1 MTLLLEID
9 HLTGHAYAAVGPDS
23 EVPDWPPQPD
33 RVFSAL
39 VASWAARGAL
49 AEEAAALRWLEAQA
63 TPVLL
68 VSDAEARTTAT
79 VFVPPNDARNGEK
92 ESLPALRRRQPRR
105 FPAAVPHDP
114 RMGVLW
120 PDAEPEEQVFSAL
133 DALARDTSHIGHSAS
148 LTRCRFLRG
157 APAGAPAPVPPQR
170 RIYPGRF
177 DELLADHARGQ
188 RPSPGA
194 PVRLPEAERADKTP
208 RSVFSENWLLLE
220 RAGGR
225 MPDVR
230 ASTVVA
236 KAIRDTLLKGYDDA
250 GAAIPAAVSG
260 HEADGAP
267 ARAPHL
273 AILALP
279 FAGFA
284 HADGRLMGFALVPP
298 RGLDLLEDEAF
309 RAAVRAKAPF
319 DPDRGLRI
327 LSLKSQRGSAPL
339 DAFALELTPVSSGR
353 VASVN
358 PALYVGPARTFG
370 TVTPI
375 ALDRHPKQSGAALDE
390 EIEAIIKQSC
400 VHIGLP
406 EPEKVVPG
414 KHSALEGTA
423 PAWPSGGNPRWMGWR
438 RPDSLRNRPL
448 VHAVIHF
455 TEEVRGPVIL
465 GAGRFMGLGLCRPL
479 DPEAGP

>member
-33 RVFSAL
+33 RIFSAL
-39 VASWAARGAL
+39 VASWAARGGR
-49 AEEAAALRWLEAQA
+49 AEEAEALRWLEAQA

-68 VSDAEARTTAT
+68 VSDAETRTAATA
-79 VFVPPNDARNGEK
+79 FVPPNDARNGER
-92 ESLPALRRRQPRR
+92 ESLPDLRRRQPRR

-120 PDAEPEEQVFSAL
+120 PDAEPDDGVFTAL
-133 DALARDTSHIGHSAS
+133 EALARDTSHIGHSAS

-157 APAGAPAPVPPQR
+157 PAPAAPAPVPPKR

-177 DELLADHARGQ
+177 DELLADYARGQ

-194 PVRLPEAERADKTP
+194 PVRAPAAAQSDETP
-208 RSVFSENWLLLE
+208 RSAFSENWLLLV

-230 ASTVVA
+230 AGAVVA
-236 KAIRDTLLKGYDDA
+236 KAIRDTLLAGYDAA
-250 GAAIPAAVSG
+250 GAGIPVAVSG
-260 HEADGAP
+260 HEEDGAP
-267 ARAPHL
+267 TRAPHL

-279 FAGFA
+279 FAGFP

-298 RGLDLLEDEAF
+298 RGHDLLEDEAF
-309 RAAVRAKAPF
+309 RAAVRAKAPV
-319 DPDRGLRI
+319 DPDRDLRI
-327 LSLKSQRGSAPL
+327 LSLKSPRGSAPL
-339 DAFALELTPVSSGR
+339 DAFALELTPVSDGGA
-353 VASVN
+353 ASLD
-358 PALYVGPARTFG
+358 PALYVGPAFTFG

-375 ALDRHPKQSGAALDE
+375 ALDRHPKKSGAALE
-390 EIEAIIKQSC
+390 KEIEDIVKQSC
-400 VHIGLP
+400 LHIGLP
-406 EPEKVVPG
+406 EPVAVVPG
-414 KHSALEGTA
+414 KHSALEGA
-423 PAWPSGGNPRWMGWR
+423 VPARPSGGNPRWMGWR

-448 VHAVIHF
+448 VHAVIRF
-455 TEEVRGPVIL
+455 ETRVRGPVIL
-465 GAGRFMGLGLCRPL
+465 GAGRFAGLGLCRPL